1 MNVAV
6 QIEDEQQAV
15 ASDLA
20 DELGGTEEGE
30 ALELTG
36 VEVLVFLGLKVAIP
50 VVTGF
55 VSRELWEQY
64 NRIRTRNQAHDAQA
78 ALANAPSPREPQV
91 DEAEVVRAAAQNLAD
106 EGVPSDV
113 ADRVARKA
121 YERVAR
127 RVAEQRR

>member
-64 NRIRTRNQAHDAQA
+64 NRIRTRNQADDAQA